1 MTHTSLATLDF
12 TLADCLPMPLPR
24 RVLFAQ
30 PDHFRIDYVI
40 NTHMEGA
47 VGSVDRAAAQAQWR
61 TLTETYADLGFE
73 GAVVA
78 TQPALPDMIFCAN
91 QSLPFWHP
99 QTERR
104 GVLMSAMATP
114 ERAPEVA
121 FIQQFF
127 ADKVDVI
134 HPLPQGIGPFEGMGD
149 ALWHPGR
156 ALLWGGFGYRT
167 NRAAYAVIGE
177 YLGCPVLLLE
187 LTDPDFYHLDTC
199 LSVLDEHTALYFP
212 EAFTADGVA
221 LLQAFFANLIEVP
234 EDEARRLFACNAH
247 SPDGQHVIIQA
258 GCTATNAKL
267 RAHGFVP
274 LEVETGEYLKA
285 GGSVF
290 CLKLMYW

>member
-1 MTHTSLATLDF
+1 MTHTSLATVDF
-12 TLADCLPMPLPR
+12 ALADCLPMPLPR
-24 RVLFAQ
+24 RMLFAQ

-47 VGSVDRAAAQAQWR
+47 IGSVDREAAQAQWR
-61 TLTETYADLGFE
+61 ALTEAYAALGVE
-73 GAVVA
+73 RAVVA
-78 TQPALPDMIFCAN
+78 TRPELPDMIFCAN

-99 QTERR
+99 HTGRR
-104 GVLMSAMATP
+104 GVMMSQMATP

-127 ADKVDVI
+127 EDEVDVV
-134 HPLPQGIGPFEGMGD
+134 HPLPAGIGPFEGMGD

-167 NRAAYAVIGE
+167 DRAAYDVISE

-187 LTDPDFYHLDTC
+187 LSDPDFYHLDTC

-212 EAFTADGVA
+212 EAFTAEGLA
-221 LLQAFFANLIEVP
+221 LLKGFFKTLIEAP
-234 EDEARRLFACNAH
+234 EDEARQLFACNAH
-247 SPDGQHVIIQA
+247 SPDGQHVIIQS
-258 GCTATNAKL
+258 GCTTTNAAL
-267 RAHGFVP
+267 REHGFTPV
-274 LEVETGEYLKA
+274 EVETSEYLKA